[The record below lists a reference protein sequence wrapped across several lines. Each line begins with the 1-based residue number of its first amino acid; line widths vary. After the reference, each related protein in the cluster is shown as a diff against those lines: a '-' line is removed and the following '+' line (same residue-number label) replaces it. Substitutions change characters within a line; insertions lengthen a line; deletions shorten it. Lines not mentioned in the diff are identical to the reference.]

1 MTYESFLTY
10 VTYMVSDQ
18 TINTETG
25 DVKNLRDTDEVSYR
39 KIQSIVGDTSFSLVL
54 PKKYA
59 LNLGIKKGDFVKVVE
74 RNGEIVIRK
83 A

>member
-1 MTYESFLTY
+1 ME
-10 VTYMVSDQ
+10 MDQ
-18 TINTETG
+18 VINKEVG
-25 DVKNLRDTDEVSYR
+25 NEKGPEDTNEISYR

-59 LNLGIKKGDFVKVVE
+59 LNLGIKKGDFVKVIE
-74 RNGEIVIRK
+74 RKGEIVVQK

>member
-1 MTYESFLTY
+1 MASNQLNTKQADENRLQGT
-10 VTYMVSDQ
+10 DQ
-18 TINTETG
+18 
-25 DVKNLRDTDEVSYR
+25 VSYR

-59 LNLGIKKGDFVKVVE
+59 LNLGIKKGDFVKVLE
-74 RNGEIVIRK
+74 RDGEIAIQR

>member
-1 MTYESFLTY
+1 
-10 VTYMVSDQ
+10 MVSTQ
-18 TINTETG
+18 ANTKSADEKHLQG
-25 DVKNLRDTDEVSYR
+25 TDDVSYR

-59 LNLGIKKGDFVKVVE
+59 LNLGIKKGDFVKVLE
-74 RNGEIVIRK
+74 RDGEIAIQR

>member
-1 MTYESFLTY
+1 MISNRL
-10 VTYMVSDQ
+10 
-18 TINTETG
+18 NT
-25 DVKNLRDTDEVSYR
+25 KNADEKRLQGTDEVSYR

-59 LNLGIKKGDFVKVVE
+59 LNLGIKKGDFVKVLE
-74 RNGEIVIRK
+74 RDGEIAIQR

>member
-1 MTYESFLTY
+1 MY
-10 VTYMVSDQ
+10 YMELDQ
-18 TINTETG
+18 TTNTG
-25 DVKNLRDTDEVSYR
+25 ADDKGKGIGGISYR

-59 LNLGIKKGDFVKVVE
+59 LNLGIKKGDFVKVIE
-74 RNGEIVIRK
+74 RKGEIVVQK